1 MNNRQLISDSKVDL
15 PVYGLYA
22 NYRNTISI
30 KATLNDNTIV
40 PLSPATI
47 TTPVGPS
54 TPFDSLTVI
63 TSRESTR
70 RQIGYD
76 FFLSK
81 GKRWSPI
88 VLDTDGNVRWAYTYA
103 DSRIFTGPFSP
114 ESSAW
119 YDNGFLVGGIDTL
132 GMARIQLDGSFTYV
146 ATANFAAQNIST
158 FHHNMEKGKAGYLA
172 LPNTSTGNIESDV
185 IEFNPDTGEILKSW
199 DLKKILTDYITS
211 SGDTVKQ
218 FFYTPSWFRVNS
230 AAYDPTDN
238 GLVVSSR
245 ENFVIKLDNDTGKI
259 RWIFGDPSKYWYTD
273 FPSLRAKALTLNPGG
288 IYPMGQNAVSITG
301 QGKLLMFNNR
311 SVSSFQPMGANE
323 VNSDRSLVSY
333 YSTDSNSKT
342 ATEIWQFDHP
352 SKLYAPYCSSAY
364 MANDKSMLI
373 LYSSATGRITGVDA
387 NKNIVFDYSYAGSNY
402 CAESWNATPIPFGNL
417 NFTR

>member
-1 MNNRQLISDSKVDL
+1 
-15 PVYGLYA
+15 
-22 NYRNTISI
+22 
-30 KATLNDNTIV
+30 
-40 PLSPATI
+40 
-47 TTPVGPS
+47 
-54 TPFDSLTVI
+54 
-63 TSRESTR
+63 
-70 RQIGYD
+70 
-76 FFLSK
+76 
-81 GKRWSPI
+81 

-172 LPNTSTGNIESDV
+172 LPNYQALPNISTGNIESDV
-185 IEFNPDTGEILKSW
+185 IEFNPDTGEVLKSW

-245 ENFVIKLDNDTGKI
+245 ENFVIKLDYDTGKI

-333 YSTDSNSKT
+333 YSTDGNSKT